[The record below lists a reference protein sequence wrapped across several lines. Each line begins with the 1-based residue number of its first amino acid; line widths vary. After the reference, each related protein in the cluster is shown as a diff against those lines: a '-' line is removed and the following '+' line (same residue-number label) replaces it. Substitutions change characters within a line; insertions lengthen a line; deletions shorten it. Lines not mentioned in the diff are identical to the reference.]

1 MSSRRWNDRKILIL
15 LVQAPLFS
23 IPSHRQTGIEPAPT
37 QINIMMNKSLLKHAF
52 LRLLLAGIP
61 LILSTGC
68 TSPPSRY
75 VEEHEIK
82 QLKVVFLDEHSLRER
97 WIQVAGRDPIRF
109 AAPMGSTTPIVKT
122 VRGFY
127 DYSSNTLYCEK
138 WNFEVCGHELH
149 HAALGQF
156 HPQH

>member
-1 MSSRRWNDRKILIL
+1 VN
-15 LVQAPLFS
+15 AP
-23 IPSHRQTGIEPAPT
+23 A
-37 QINIMMNKSLLKHAF
+37 
-52 LRLLLAGIP
+52 
-61 LILSTGC
+61 
-68 TSPPSRY
+68 RY

-82 QLKVVFLDEHSLRER
+82 QLTVVFLDEHSLREQ
-97 WIQVAGRDPIRF
+97 WTKIAGRESVRLT
-109 AAPMGSTTPIVKT
+109 APMNSTTPVVKT

>member
-1 MSSRRWNDRKILIL
+1 MLYQQPYMVHTTPIASLAKNIDPTRCRWRG
-15 LVQAPLFS
+15 
-23 IPSHRQTGIEPAPT
+23 QTNAL
-37 QINIMMNKSLLKHAF
+37 SLG
-52 LRLLLAGIP
+52 LLLCLALSILAG
-61 LILSTGC
+61 C
-68 TSPPSRY
+68 VNSPTRY

-82 QLKVVFLDEHSLRER
+82 QLTVVFLDEHSLREQ
-97 WIQVAGRDPIRF
+97 WTKIAGRESVRLT
-109 AAPMGSTTPIVKT
+109 APMNSTTPVVKT

-156 HPQH
+156 HSQH

>member
-1 MSSRRWNDRKILIL
+1 MSCAVSCLMMI
-15 LVQAPLFS
+15 QES
-23 IPSHRQTGIEPAPT
+23 PT
-37 QINIMMNKSLLKHAF
+37 DH
-52 LRLLLAGIP
+52 LLAGMNP
-61 LILSTGC
+61 SSTHTTHASRTWLWSMVLLTSSAIALLAGC
-68 TSPPSRY
+68 GTTNTRY
-75 VEEHEIK
+75 VEEHQIQ
-82 QLKVVFLDEHSLRER
+82 QLKVVFLDERSLHER
-97 WIQVAGRDPIRF
+97 WTQVAGRDPIRF
-109 AAPMGSTTPIVKT
+109 TAPMSSSTPIVKT

>member
-1 MSSRRWNDRKILIL
+1 MSYAVSCLMMIQESPTEHP
-15 LVQAPLFS
+15 LVGTNS
-23 IPSHRQTGIEPAPT
+23 
-37 QINIMMNKSLLKHAF
+37 NLKHSTPSSQTWLCSIVLLTSTMLA
-52 LRLLLAGIP
+52 LLAGC
-61 LILSTGC
+61 ST
-68 TSPPSRY
+68 TSTRY
-75 VEEHEIK
+75 VEEHDLR
-82 QLKVVFLDEHSLRER
+82 QLKVVFLDERSLHER
-97 WIQVAGRDPIRF
+97 WAHIAGRDPIRF
-109 AAPMGSTTPIVKT
+109 AAPMSSAEPIVKT

>member
-1 MSSRRWNDRKILIL
+1 MVHTTPITPLVKSINSSRCQWG
-15 LVQAPLFS
+15 
-23 IPSHRQTGIEPAPT
+23 RQVNAL
-37 QINIMMNKSLLKHAF
+37 SLG
-52 LRLLLAGIP
+52 LLLCSALSILAGCVTS
-61 LILSTGC
+61 ST
-68 TSPPSRY
+68 RY

-82 QLKVVFLDEHSLRER
+82 QLRVVFLDEHSLREQ
-97 WIQVAGRDPIRF
+97 WTKIAGRESVRLT
-109 AAPMGSTTPIVKT
+109 APMNSTTPVVKT

>member
-1 MSSRRWNDRKILIL
+1 MLYPLPYMVHTTSKTPLVKTLSLGFL
-15 LVQAPLFS
+15 LCSALS
-23 IPSHRQTGIEPAPT
+23 
-37 QINIMMNKSLLKHAF
+37 
-52 LRLLLAGIP
+52 LLAG
-61 LILSTGC
+61 C
-68 TSPPSRY
+68 VNSPARY

-82 QLKVVFLDEHSLRER
+82 QLRVVFLDEHSLREQ
-97 WIQVAGRDPIRF
+97 WTKIAGRESVRLT
-109 AAPMGSTTPIVKT
+109 APMNSTTPVVKT

>member
-1 MSSRRWNDRKILIL
+1 MSCAVSCFMMIQKSPTDHLVAGTNPNPQHATNASRNWLWSVL
-15 LVQAPLFS
+15 LLTSSA
-23 IPSHRQTGIEPAPT
+23 IA
-37 QINIMMNKSLLKHAF
+37 
-52 LRLLLAGIP
+52 LLAGCG
-61 LILSTGC
+61 T
-68 TSPPSRY
+68 TNMRY
-75 VEEHEIK
+75 VEEHDI
-82 QLKVVFLDEHSLRER
+82 QHLKVVFLDERSLHER
-97 WIQVAGRDPIRF
+97 WTQVAGRDPIRF
-109 AAPMGSTTPIVKT
+109 TAPMSDSTPIVKT

>member
-1 MSSRRWNDRKILIL
+1 MVL
-15 LVQAPLFS
+15 L
-23 IPSHRQTGIEPAPT
+23 TGTA
-37 QINIMMNKSLLKHAF
+37 
-52 LRLLLAGIP
+52 LA
-61 LILSTGC
+61 LSAGC
-68 TSPPSRY
+68 SATNTRY
-75 VEEHEIK
+75 VEEHDIQ
-82 QLKVVFLDEHSLRER
+82 QLKVVFLDERSLHER
-97 WIQVAGRDPIRF
+97 WAKIAGREPIQF
-109 AAPMGSTTPIVKT
+109 ATPMNSADPIVKT

>member
-1 MSSRRWNDRKILIL
+1 MLKPAQPMTSLTTTTRTLIIL
-15 LVQAPLFS
+15 LAALLPL
-23 IPSHRQTGIEPAPT
+23 
-37 QINIMMNKSLLKHAF
+37 
-52 LRLLLAGIP
+52 
-61 LILSTGC
+61 LSTGC
-68 TSPPSRY
+68 SATPGRY

-82 QLKVVFLDEHSLRER
+82 QLTVVFLDEASLHEQ
-97 WIQVAGRDPIRF
+97 WSKIAGREAVRLTV
-109 AAPMGSTTPIVKT
+109 PMNSQTPIVKT